1 MAEQEEVFKITVE
14 TGNSTKKVKD
24 LKDETNELVG
34 SINELSESS
43 EDLSKK
49 QDTLSKS
56 TDKAGTASKQ
66 SGGAF
71 SSLKNVIAGLGIVGA
86 ITALF
91 DVFKNALSKNQKV
104 ADTVAVVMET
114 ITNVMGKV
122 IEIVTQ
128 VIDKVS
134 QNTNGFEK
142 LGKVIGGLITLTFT
156 PLKLSFYGIS
166 LALAEAQLLWE
177 QSFFGDND
185 PKAIK
190 ALNER
195 IGSAKKGIEET
206 AKSAVKSGKDV
217 VNNFA
222 GAISEAGQV
231 IGGVYDGVSKISVK
245 SIYEQS
251 KATVALKNNAKLAA
265 AALQGIVEEY
275 DRQAELQ
282 RQIRDDETRS
292 IEERIAANNKLGEV
306 LKQQQKAALG
316 LADQRIAAAAAELSA
331 NSSNIDLQVAL
342 KEAQNERAGVLA
354 QIAGFESEQIV
365 NGIALNKELLELSKS
380 RAENEA
386 IDLLERKKASANL
399 IEDELLRAE
408 TLNEIRKG
416 ERDSELQRL
425 QSNIDATKEGTL
437 ARVEAE
443 NTYRDK
449 KRELDLQDV
458 ETDKQIND
466 IKLQRVID
474 YNNAKYE
481 NDLSFFEVRRLQLE
495 TERMSAFERAQ
506 ELMNLAKE
514 EAAVK
519 IEALN
524 AQRDAEIAAAEK
536 AGLDTTEIKRKY
548 AIEAGIINTEIAKS
562 EEELKKAKIAAT
574 VEAADA
580 VATTLNTVA
589 NLLGQ
594 NTGVGKALAIV
605 STTISTITAAQ
616 KAYESTVGIPF
627 VGPILAPIN
636 AAAAIASG
644 IASVN
649 KIKSVNVPGG
659 KGNSAGGSIGGIQ
672 TPRPAQAPIAQ
683 GVSVQQTAITNGVN
697 INNTDAIKAFV
708 VERDITD
715 SQDRINKIKA
725 AATFGG

>member
-1 MAEQEEVFKITVE
+1 MAEQEEVFRITVE

-24 LKDETNELVG
+24 LKDETNELAG
-34 SINELSESS
+34 SINEVSESS
-43 EDLSKK
+43 EELSKQ
-49 QDTLSKS
+49 QDTLAKS
-56 TDKAGTASKQ
+56 TDKAATASKQ

-71 SSLKNVIAGLGIVGA
+71 SSLKNIIAGLGIVGA
-86 ITALF
+86 ISALF
-91 DVFKNALSKNQKV
+91 DVFKTALGKNQKV
-104 ADTVAVVMET
+104 ADTVAAVMDT
-114 ITNVMGKV
+114 IANVMSKV
-122 IEIVTQ
+122 IEVVTQ

-142 LGKVIGGLITLTFT
+142 LGKVIGGLITLALT
-156 PLKLSFYGIS
+156 PLKGSFYAIS

-177 QSFFGDND
+177 ESFFGDND

-195 IGSAKKGIEET
+195 IDSAKKGLEET
-206 AKSAVKSGKDV
+206 AKAAVKSGKDV
-217 VNNFA
+217 VTNFV
-222 GAISEAGQV
+222 GAIGEAGQLV
-231 IGGVYDGVSKISVK
+231 NGVYKGVSEISVS
-245 SIYEQS
+245 SIYQQS

-306 LKQQQKAALG
+306 LKEQQKAALG

-331 NSSNIDLQVAL
+331 NSSSIDLQVAL
-342 KEAQNERAGVLA
+342 KEAQNERAAVLA

-386 IDLLERKKASANL
+386 NDLLERKKASANL
-399 IEDELLRAE
+399 IQDELLRAE

-416 ERDSELQRL
+416 ERDTEFKRL

-443 NTYRDK
+443 NAYRDK
-449 KRELDLQDV
+449 KRELDLQDI
-458 ETDKQIND
+458 EADKQIND
-466 IKLQRVID
+466 IKLQRAID
-474 YNNAKYE
+474 YNNARYE
-481 NDLSFFEVRRLQLE
+481 NDLSFFEIRRLELE
-495 TERMSAFERAQ
+495 TERMSAFARAQ

-514 EAAVK
+514 EAEVK
-519 IEALN
+519 IAALN

-536 AGLDTTEIKRKY
+536 VGLDTTEIKRKY
-548 AIEAGIINTEIAKS
+548 AIEAGVINAEIAKS
-562 EEELKKAKIAAT
+562 EEELKKAKISAT

-580 VATTLNTVA
+580 VAATLNTVA

-605 STTISTITAAQ
+605 STTISTISAAQ

-649 KIKSVNVPGG
+649 KIKSVKVPGG
-659 KGNSAGGSIGGIQ
+659 GGSSAGTSIGGIQ
-672 TPRPAQAPIAQ
+672 TPRPAQAPIGAAVQVTNTQSLGTTDVNVQNQ
-683 GVSVQQTAITNGVN
+683 G
-697 INNTDAIKAFV
+697 AIKAFV
-708 VERDITD
+708 VESDITD
-715 SQDRINKIKA
+715 SQDRISKIKA
-725 AATFGG
+725 AATL

>member
-91 DVFKNALSKNQKV
+91 DVFKNALGKNQKV
-104 ADTVAVVMET
+104 ADTVAAVMET
-114 ITNVMGKV
+114 IANVMGKV
-122 IEIVTQ
+122 IEVVTQ
-128 VIDKVS
+128 VVDKVS

-142 LGKVIGGLITLTFT
+142 LGKVIGGLITLALT
-156 PLKLSFYGIS
+156 PLKVSFFGIS

-190 ALNER
+190 ALNQR
-195 IGSAKKGIEET
+195 IDSAKKGLEET
-206 AKSAVKSGKDV
+206 AKAAVKSGKDV
-217 VNNFA
+217 VNNFS
-222 GAISEAGQV
+222 GAIGEAGQLV
-231 IGGVYDGVSKISVK
+231 NGVYEGVSKISVK

-306 LKQQQKAALG
+306 LKEQQKAALG
-316 LADQRIAAAAAELSA
+316 LADQRISAAAAELSA

-354 QIAGFESEQIV
+354 QISGFESEQIV

-386 IDLLERKKASANL
+386 NDLLERKKASANL

-416 ERDSELQRL
+416 ERDTEFKRL

-443 NTYRDK
+443 NAYRDK

-466 IKLQRVID
+466 IKLQRAID

-536 AGLDTTEIKRKY
+536 TGLDTTEIKRRY
-548 AIEAGIINTEIAKS
+548 AIEGDVINAEIAKS
-562 EEELKKAKIAAT
+562 EEELKKAKISAT

-580 VATTLNTVA
+580 VAATLNTVA

-605 STTISTITAAQ
+605 ATTISTITAAQ

-672 TPRPAQAPIAQ
+672 TPRAAQAPIAQ

>member
-1 MAEQEEVFKITVE
+1 MAEQEEVFRITVE

-24 LKDETNELVG
+24 LKDETDELAG
-34 SINELSESS
+34 SINEVSESS
-43 EDLSKK
+43 EELSKQ
-49 QDTLSKS
+49 QDTLAKS
-56 TDKAGTASKQ
+56 TDKAATASKQ

-71 SSLKNVIAGLGIVGA
+71 SSLKNIIAGLGIVGA
-86 ITALF
+86 ISALF
-91 DVFKNALSKNQKV
+91 DVFKTALGKNQKV
-104 ADTVAVVMET
+104 ADTVAAVMDT
-114 ITNVMGKV
+114 IANVMSKV
-122 IEIVTQ
+122 IEVVTQ

-142 LGKVIGGLITLTFT
+142 LSKVIGGLITLALT
-156 PLKLSFYGIS
+156 PLKGSFYAIS

-177 QSFFGDND
+177 ESFFGDND

-195 IGSAKKGIEET
+195 IDSAKKGLEET
-206 AKSAVKSGKDV
+206 AKAAVKSGKDV
-217 VNNFA
+217 VTNFA
-222 GAISEAGQV
+222 GAIGEAGQLV
-231 IGGVYDGVSKISVK
+231 NGVYKGVSEISV
-245 SIYEQS
+245 SAIYQQS

-306 LKQQQKAALG
+306 LKEQQKAALG

-331 NSSNIDLQVAL
+331 NSSSIDLQVAL
-342 KEAQNERAGVLA
+342 KEAQNERAAVLA

-386 IDLLERKKASANL
+386 NDLLERKKASANL
-399 IEDELLRAE
+399 IQDELLRAE

-416 ERDSELQRL
+416 ERDTEFKRL

-443 NTYRDK
+443 NAYRDK
-449 KRELDLQDV
+449 KRELDLQDI
-458 ETDKQIND
+458 EADKQIND
-466 IKLQRVID
+466 IKLQRAID
-474 YNNAKYE
+474 YNNARYE
-481 NDLSFFEVRRLQLE
+481 NDLSFFEVRRLELE
-495 TERMSAFERAQ
+495 TERMSAFARAQ

-519 IEALN
+519 IASINE
-524 AQRDAEIAAAEK
+524 QRDAEIAAAEK

-548 AIEAGIINTEIAKS
+548 AIEAGVINAEIAKS
-562 EEELKKAKIAAT
+562 EEELKRAKIAAT

-580 VATTLNTVA
+580 VAATLNTVA

-605 STTISTITAAQ
+605 STTISTISAAQ

-649 KIKSVNVPGG
+649 KIKSVKVPGG
-659 KGNSAGGSIGGIQ
+659 EGKSAGTSIGGIQ
-672 TPRPAQAPIAQ
+672 APRPAQAPI
-683 GVSVQQTAITNGVN
+683 VSGIQVTNTQSLGTTDVNVQNQSAV
-697 INNTDAIKAFV
+697 KAFV

-715 SQDRINKIKA
+715 SQDRIAKIKA
-725 AATFGG
+725 AATI